1 MKNHNILVIHAHTEN
16 RGDEAAVKAMVS
28 AIKEKEPDTDIC
40 ISYNGPTFYPNMDNV
55 KEICRFPKIASRLAQ
70 LDFFLILM
78 TKGKLSVTKE
88 GREFINEVKK
98 ADIVLHA
105 PGGPSIGD
113 IYEESE
119 W

>member
-1 MKNHNILVIHAHTEN
+1 MIA
-16 RGDEAAVKAMVS
+16 
-28 AIKEKEPDTDIC
+28 AIKEKEPDANIC

-88 GREFINEVKK
+88 GRGFINEVKK
-98 ADIVLHA
+98 RTSFFTHREDLL
-105 PGGPSIGD
+105 
-113 IYEESE
+113 SE
-119 W
+119 IFMKNPNGYTLKDFN

>member
-16 RGDEAAVKAMVS
+16 RGDEAAVKAMIA
-28 AIKEKEPDTDIC
+28 AIKEKEPDANIC

-88 GREFINEVKK
+88 GRGFINEVKK
-98 ADIVLHA
+98 ADIVLRT
-105 PGGPSIGD
+105 GRTF
-113 IYEESE
+113 YRRYL
-119 W
+119 